1 MDRDRSHGHRR
12 AVTSVVLTGAASALG
27 RRVRAR
33 LEADPDV
40 DRVVDLDLTDGLEH
54 PAAELKVALEG
65 AAALVHLGR
74 TDGAELDGTG
84 NGGVDVEGTRHLF
97 DAAGAVGVDHVVV
110 LSSATVYGAWPN
122 NPVPLTEE
130 APVRPN
136 PGLAYATHKAE
147 VERLA
152 RELADAHPSLGVA
165 VLRPTVAVAEERTAW
180 LAQSLWSGTGL
191 RPGDAEA
198 PSQFVHL
205 DDLADAVDLARREH
219 LRGVY
224 NVAPDGWIKADELR
238 ALAGRGPNVRL
249 PERLVTR
256 VAAWRWKFGL
266 TPTPPGVV
274 AYVANPWVV
283 ANDKLRAAGW
293 SPENSNE
300 EAYVSS
306 HRPTG
311 WAALSGRR
319 RQEVVLAGVGV
330 GVLAGLLT
338 TVLAV
343 RAVLRRRRA

>member
-1 MDRDRSHGHRR
+1 MP
-12 AVTSVVLTGAASALG
+12 TVVLTGAASALG
-27 RRVRAR
+27 RRVLER
-33 LEADPDV
+33 LAADADV
-40 DRVVDLDLTDGLEH
+40 DRVVELDLTDGLDH
-54 PAAELKVALEG
+54 PVAELKAGLEG
-65 AAALVHLGR
+65 AAVLVHLGR

-84 NGGVDVEGTRHLF
+84 TGGVDVEGTRHLF
-97 DAAGAVGVDHVVV
+97 EAAGAVGVDHVVV

-152 RELADAHPSLGVA
+152 HELVESHPAVGVTI
-165 VLRPTVAVAEERTAW
+165 LRPTVAVAEERTAW
-180 LAQSLWSGTGL
+180 LAQSLWSGSGL

-198 PSQFVHL
+198 PSQYVHL
-205 DDLADAVDLARREH
+205 DDLADAVDLARRER
-219 LRGVY
+219 LRGVF
-224 NVAPDGWIKADELR
+224 NVAPDGWIKADDLR

-274 AYVANPWVV
+274 AYLANPWVV
-283 ANDKLRAAGW
+283 ANDRLKAAGW
-293 SPENSNE
+293 SPRNTNE

-319 RQEVVLAGVGV
+319 RQEVALAGVGAGALV
-330 GVLAGLLT
+330 GVLGV
-338 TVLAV
+338 VLGV
-343 RAVLRRRRA
+343 RALLRRRSR

>member
-1 MDRDRSHGHRR
+1 M
-12 AVTSVVLTGAASALG
+12 TTVVLTGAESALG
-27 RRVRAR
+27 RRVRTR
-33 LEADPDV
+33 LAAADDV
-40 DRVVDLDLTDGLEH
+40 DQVVEIDLADGLDH
-54 PAAELKVALEG
+54 PVTELKRALDG
-65 AAALVHLGR
+65 TDALVHLGR

-84 NGGVDVEGTRHLF
+84 AGGVDIEGTRHLL
-97 DAAGAVGVDHVVV
+97 DAAGAVGMGHVVV

-130 APVRPN
+130 APIRPN

-152 RELADAHPSLGVA
+152 HEWADAHPAAGVA

-205 DDLADAVDLARREH
+205 DDLADAVELARRET
-219 LRGVY
+219 LRGAF
-224 NVAPDGWIKADELR
+224 NVAPDGWIKADDLR
-238 ALAGRGPNVRL
+238 ALAGRGPNLRL
-249 PERLVTR
+249 PERMVTR

-274 AYVANPWVV
+274 AYLANPWVV
-283 ANDKLRAAGW
+283 ANDRLRAAGW
-293 SPENSNE
+293 DPQNSNE

-311 WAALSGRR
+311 WSALSGRR
-319 RQEVVLAGVGV
+319 RQEVALGVVGV
-330 GVLAGLLT
+330 AAVGLIA
-338 TVLAV
+338 TVALLI
-343 RAVLRRRRA
+343 RRSLKRRRL

>member
-1 MDRDRSHGHRR
+1 M
-12 AVTSVVLTGAASALG
+12 ATVVLTGAGSALG

-33 LEADPDV
+33 LDADAGV
-40 DRVVDLDLTDGLEH
+40 ERVVEVDLTDGLEQ
-54 PAAELKVALEG
+54 PVAELKAAMEG
-65 AAALVHLGR
+65 GEVLVHLGR

-84 NGGVDVEGTRHLF
+84 AGGVDVEGTRHLF
-97 DAAGAVGVDHVVV
+97 EAAGAVGVSHLVV

-152 RELADAHPSLGVA
+152 LEWADAHPAASVA

-180 LAQSLWSGTGL
+180 LAQSLWSGSGL

-205 DDLADAVDLARREH
+205 DDLADAVDLARRAR
-219 LRGVY
+219 LRGAF
-224 NVAPDGWIKADELR
+224 NVAPDGWIKADDLR

-249 PERLVTR
+249 PERMVTR
-256 VAAWRWKFGL
+256 VATWRWKFGL

-274 AYVANPWVV
+274 AYLANPWVV

-293 SPENSNE
+293 DPQNSNE

-319 RQEVVLAGVGV
+319 RQEVALGVV
-330 GVLAGLLT
+330 G
-338 TVLAV
+338 
-343 RAVLRRRRA
+343 AVLVGIVVALALLIRRSLTRRR

>member
-1 MDRDRSHGHRR
+1 M
-12 AVTSVVLTGAASALG
+12 ATVVLTGVQSALG

-33 LEADPDV
+33 LDADPGV
-40 DRVVDLDLTDGLEH
+40 ERVVELDLADGREH
-54 PAAELKVALEG
+54 PVAELKAALEG
-65 AAALVHLGR
+65 AEALVHLGR

-84 NGGVDVEGTRHLF
+84 AGGVDVEGTRQLLE
-97 DAAGAVGVDHVVV
+97 AAGSAGVGHVVV

-152 RELADAHPSLGVA
+152 HEFAEGHPAATVA

-180 LAQSLWSGTGL
+180 LAQSLWSGSGL

-205 DDLADAVDLARREH
+205 DDLADAVDLARREA
-219 LRGVY
+219 LRGAF
-224 NVAPDGWIKADELR
+224 NVAPDGWIKADDLR
-238 ALAGRGPNVRL
+238 ALAGRGPNLRL
-249 PERLVTR
+249 PERVVTR

-274 AYVANPWVV
+274 AYLANPWVV
-283 ANDKLRAAGW
+283 ANDRLKAAGW
-293 SPENSNE
+293 EPEHSNE
-300 EAYVSS
+300 EAYVAS
-306 HRPTG
+306 HRPSG

-319 RQEVVLAGVGV
+319 RQEIVLAAVGT
-330 GVLAGLLT
+330 GVLGSVVAA
-338 TVLAV
+338 VLVV
-343 RAVLRRRRA
+343 RAVVVRRRRSTRPAA

>member
-12 AVTSVVLTGAASALG
+12 GVTSVVLTGAASALG
-27 RRVRAR
+27 QRVRAR
-33 LEADPDV
+33 LDADPEV
-40 DRVVDLDLTDGLEH
+40 DRVLTLDLADGSEH
-54 PAAELKVALEG
+54 PEAELKAALEG
-65 AAALVHLGR
+65 AGALVHLGG
-74 TDGAELDGTG
+74 TGGVELDGTG
-84 NGGVDVEGTRHLF
+84 AGGVDVEGTRRLF
-97 DAAGAVGVDHVVV
+97 EAAGTVGVEHVVV

-122 NPVPLTEE
+122 NPLPLTEE

-152 RELADAHPSLGVA
+152 RELADAHPAVGVA

-180 LAQSLWSGTGL
+180 LAQSLWSGSGL

-205 DDLADAVDLARREH
+205 DDLADAVDLAFREH

-224 NVAPDGWIKADELR
+224 NVAPDGWIKADDLR

-249 PERLVTR
+249 PERMVTR

-283 ANDKLRAAGW
+283 ANDKLKAAGW
-293 SPENSNE
+293 SPQNSNE

-319 RQEVVLAGVGV
+319 RQEVALVGV
-330 GVLAGLLT
+330 GLGLLGGVIT
-338 TVLAV
+338 AVLMV
-343 RAVLRRRRA
+343 RAVLRHRR

>member
-12 AVTSVVLTGAASALG
+12 AVTTVVLTGADSALG
-27 RRVRAR
+27 RRVRDR
-33 LEADPDV
+33 IEQDPGV
-40 DRVVDLDLTDGLEH
+40 DRVVDLDLTDDLVHRVGALE
-54 PAAELKVALEG
+54 VAMEG
-65 AAALVHLGR
+65 AAQQVLLGR

-84 NGGVDVEGTRHLF
+84 AGGVDVDGTRLLF
-97 DAAGAVGVDHVVV
+97 EAVDAVGVDHVVV

-152 RELADAHPSLGVA
+152 HELAGARPATSVA

-180 LAQSLWSGTGL
+180 LAQSLWSGSGL

-205 DDLADAVDLARREH
+205 DDLAEAVDLARRQG
-219 LRGVY
+219 LRGAY
-224 NVAPDGWIKADELR
+224 NVAPDGWIKADDLR
-238 ALAGRGPNVRL
+238 ALAGRGPNLRL
-249 PERLVTR
+249 PERLVMR

-274 AYVANPWVV
+274 TYLANPWVV
-283 ANDKLRAAGW
+283 ANDKLKAAGW
-293 SPENSNE
+293 EPQNSNE

-306 HRPTG
+306 HRPSG
-311 WAALSGRR
+311 WAALPSRR
-319 RQEVVLAGVGV
+319 RQEIALGAVGISVLGGVGV
-330 GVLAGLLT
+330 
-338 TVLAV
+338 TVLLV
-343 RAVLRRRRA
+343 RRVLRRRR